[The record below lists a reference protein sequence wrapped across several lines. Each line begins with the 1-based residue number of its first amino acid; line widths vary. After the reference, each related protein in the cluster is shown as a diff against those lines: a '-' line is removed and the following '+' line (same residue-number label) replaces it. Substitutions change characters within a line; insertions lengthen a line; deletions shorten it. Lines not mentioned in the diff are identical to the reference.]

1 MKFCQSPLNST
12 DAPTTIRYRVVA
24 VTALMAV
31 LLYLDRFCISFAE
44 IYIKEDLSLSDT
56 QIAWILS
63 AFFWTYALAQV
74 PSGWLTDRFG
84 GRVMLTIYV
93 LLWSLFTGLTGA
105 AIGFITLLAL
115 RLGFGVAQA
124 GAYPTS
130 AALVSRWIPLSGRGT
145 ASSLIAFGGR
155 AGGALAPILT
165 GLMIVMYV
173 PISTSSR
180 VEPDDLLN
188 LPRLCYEMQ
197 HGKATDEESK
207 KSDKEDPARQIGA
220 RLISL
225 LSSDSRKIVTE
236 NAGRYAVDET
246 ARANEDNVAMLAGDL
261 SALLSQRNLFDNDMV
276 RELSLPSEAKGL
288 LKRDRPTLNADEIER
303 LNRLVLEA
311 AYRESIRKVYVG
323 GWRQVM
329 VLYGLCGIFIAAALW
344 WVLRRR
350 PQEHTG
356 CNDAEREL
364 IARGRPPQTHGEQL
378 GAAPLLPLIKS
389 RSMWMMCLTQWCT
402 NVGWVFLVTWLPRYL
417 IDVYNVPIE
426 QRAAMTL
433 VPLAVGFLGMLAGG
447 LLTDRLVRWLGL
459 RWGRAL
465 PISIS
470 RFLAMGAYLTALL
483 ISNFADDSLTTAWVV
498 VVAFS
503 LVAFSTALGTGSM
516 WAVLQDVGGR
526 HVGSTLGWANMWGNL
541 GAAVTPLLLIWIV
554 GEEKNWNLAL
564 LTCAAAFFIAGL
576 AALGINAEERIGQR
590 DS

>member
-1 MKFCQSPLNST
+1 MPTN
-12 DAPTTIRYRVVA
+12 APTTIRYRVVA
-24 VTALMAV
+24 VTALMAI

-44 IYIKEDLSLSDT
+44 IYIKEDLHLSDT
-56 QIAWILS
+56 QIGWVLS

-105 AIGFITLLAL
+105 AIGFISLIAL

-130 AALVSRWIPLSGRGT
+130 AALVSRWIPLSARGT

-155 AGGALAPILT
+155 MGGALAPVLT
-165 GLMIVMYV
+165 GLLIVLYV
-173 PISTSSR
+173 PISTSSHI
-180 VEPDDLLN
+180 EPDDLLN
-188 LPRLCYEMQ
+188 VPRLCYELE
-197 HGKATDEESK
+197 HGKATDEE
-207 KSDKEDPARQIGA
+207 DPAR
-220 RLISL
+220 RLSERVISL
-225 LSSDSRKIVTE
+225 LPSPSPRVVQE
-236 NAGRYAVDET
+236 NAERFADDET
-246 ARANEDNVAMLAGDL
+246 AEASDDDTALLAGEL
-261 SALLSQRNLFDNDMV
+261 SNLLSQRDLFDDAMV
-276 RELSLPSEAKGL
+276 RELALPSEAKGL
-288 LKRDRPTLNADEIER
+288 LDREQSNLSDDEIER
-303 LNRLVLEA
+303 LNRLILEA

-329 VLYGLCGIFIAAALW
+329 VVYGLCGIFVALAVW

-350 PQEHTG
+350 PEEHAG

-364 IARGRPPQTHGEQL
+364 IAHGRPPETSGEQL
-378 GAAPLLPLIKS
+378 GAAPLLPLVKS
-389 RSMWMMCLTQWCT
+389 RSMWLMCLTQWCT

-426 QRAAMTL
+426 QRAVMTFT
-433 VPLAVGFLGMLAGG
+433 PIAVGWLGMLAGG
-447 LLTDRLVRWLGL
+447 QLTDRLVRRFGL

-465 PISIS
+465 PISFS

-483 ISNFADDSLTTAWVV
+483 ISNFGDDSLTTAWVV
-498 VVAFS
+498 VIAFS
-503 LVAFSTALGTGSM
+503 FVAFSTDLGTGSI

-541 GAAVTPLLLIWIV
+541 GAAVTPIVLIWIV

-564 LTCAAAFFIAGL
+564 LTCATAFLIAGL
-576 AALGINAEERIGQR
+576 AALGINAEERIGEE
-590 DS
+590 